1 MLRRAQNTDI
11 QVGDVIIE
19 LTSGMP
25 FEVVREL
32 CLNDIMHVR
41 LQCCAEKNLCANSH
55 TKTIAKSMLHL
66 SFTRQTNGAKT

>member
-32 CLNDIMHVR
+32 CLNDIVHVR
-41 LQCCAEKNLCANSH
+41 L
-55 TKTIAKSMLHL
+55 
-66 SFTRQTNGAKT
+66 